1 MQTLAALA
9 DPIRREIVEVLLE
22 HPQDAGTIARRF
34 PVSRPAVSRHL
45 RVLRESGIV
54 RSETIAQRRVYHVET
69 APLEE
74 LDDWLTHYR
83 QFWTDRFDKLEEHL
97 ERGD

>member
-1 MQTLAALA
+1 MQVLAALA
-9 DPIRREIVEVLLE
+9 DPIRREILEVLLD

-54 RSETIAQRRVYHVET
+54 RSETVAQRRVYHVET
-69 APLEE
+69 APLKE
-74 LDDWLTHYR
+74 LDDWLTSYR
-83 QFWTDRFDKLEEHL
+83 MFWTDRLDKLEQHL
-97 ERGD
+97 EEG